1 MSGRLTRNRT
11 RWAWRALGAL
21 GLVFASS
28 RGASAQGADSG
39 AQAATP
45 AGTPSTQPPIQPGGK
60 PAAPP
65 AARRVYGRVVH
76 QGPHAATALPGT
88 MVTLHRVGSD
98 TAGPMDSL
106 RTDASGQFMFRYQP
120 RGASDAVYF
129 VSASYD
135 GIAYFSQPL
144 VQPVTRGPDAEITVF
159 DTTSQHVPVQ
169 VRGRH
174 LIVSS
179 PGASGSRTVV
189 EVFELSNDSSVTLV
203 SPATSGDR
211 PTWHTTIPPGAEGVR
226 VGQGDVSADAVTV
239 VHNDFE
245 IFAPIAPGLKQI
257 SFTYTLPSSAFPLV
271 RPSAAAVSV
280 MEILLEEPTARA
292 EAPRLRE
299 VDPVSIQGRTFR
311 RFIAQDAPAGS
322 AARVIVPVIIG
333 DRRMLYF
340 ALVLTAIGAAMLA
353 SLARA
358 FTRPRPVLPLAG
370 AESNG

>member
-1 MSGRLTRNRT
+1 MSGRLTRGRT
-11 RWAWRALGAL
+11 RCLWLALGVC
-21 GLVFASS
+21 GLIGSS
-28 RGASAQGADSG
+28 ARSASAQNAAPGAGQGADPATTAVVSRGTSG
-39 AQAATP
+39 
-45 AGTPSTQPPIQPGGK
+45 
-60 PAAPP
+60 APP

-76 QGPHAATALPGT
+76 QGPHTATALADT
-88 MVTLHRVGSD
+88 WVTLHRVGSD

-159 DTTSQHVPVQ
+159 DTTSQHVPIQ
-169 VRGRH
+169 IRGRH
-174 LIVSS
+174 LIVSA
-179 PGASGSRTVV
+179 PGAGGSRTVV

-203 SPATSGDR
+203 SPAASGDR
-211 PTWHTTIPPGAEGVR
+211 PTWHTSIPPGAEGVR

-239 VHNDFE
+239 VHSDFE

-257 SFTYTLPSSAFPLV
+257 SFTYTLPSSAFPLA
-271 RPSAAAVSV
+271 RPSAGQVSV
-280 MEILLEEPTARA
+280 MEILLEEPAARA

-311 RFIAQDAPAGS
+311 RFIAQDVPAGS

-333 DRRMLYF
+333 DRRTLYF
-340 ALVLTAIGAAMLA
+340 ALVLTAIGAAMLGA
-353 SLARA
+353 LARA
-358 FTRPRPVLPLAG
+358 FTRRPRPVLPLAG
-370 AESNG
+370 AESKG

>member
-1 MSGRLTRNRT
+1 M
-11 RWAWRALGAL
+11 WIALGAL
-21 GLVFASS
+21 LQM
-28 RGASAQGADSG
+28 GASGRIATAQGADSG
-39 AQAATP
+39 AP
-45 AGTPSTQPPIQPGGK
+45 AGQAPTPPPAQPGSK
-60 PAAPP
+60 PGTPP

-76 QGPHAATALPGT
+76 QGPHAATALAGT
-88 MVTLHRVGSD
+88 VVTLHRVGSD

-159 DTTSQHVPVQ
+159 DTTSQHVPIQ

-174 LIVSS
+174 LIVSA
-179 PGASGSRTVV
+179 PGAGGSRTVV

-203 SPATSGDR
+203 SPAASGDR
-211 PTWHTTIPPGAEGVR
+211 PTWHMNIPAGAEGVR
-226 VGQGDVSADAVTV
+226 AGQGDVSADAVTV

-245 IFAPIAPGLKQI
+245 VFAPIAPGLKQI
-257 SFTYTLPSSAFPLV
+257 SFTYTLPSSAFPLA
-271 RPSAAAVSV
+271 RTSAATVSV

-311 RFIAQDAPAGS
+311 RFIAQDVPAGS
-322 AARVIVPVIIG
+322 AARVIVPVIIS
-333 DRRMLYF
+333 DRRTLYF

-353 SLARA
+353 ALARA
-358 FTRPRPVLPLAG
+358 FTRRPRPVLPLAG
-370 AESNG
+370 AESKG